1 MEVPFILA
9 EYIFNKLIAG
19 PAHNIIVLAA
29 FSKMNLG
36 AIVCLRFARNIIAVA
51 NVVLHLARRFRR

>member
-36 AIVCLRFARNIIAVA
+36 AIICLRFAWNIIAVA
-51 NVVLHLARRFRR
+51 N